1 MEVQNQPRLPT
12 KKHASDLAPL
22 DPPSGDLGAGCG
34 PAKSQWSSKQPLTSH
49 WRALSWQHAF
59 TPSLEPEKCGLGRRQ
74 SPPYP
79 RLESSRAKRDLEAL
93 QAGVPRDVE
102 GKSV

>member
-1 MEVQNQPRLPT
+1 MEAQNQRQNQRLPT

-34 PAKSQWSSKQPLTSH
+34 PAESQWSSKQPLTSH
-49 WRALSWQHAF
+49 WRALNWQHAF

-74 SPPYP
+74 SPAHP
-79 RLESSRAKRDLEAL
+79 RIKKL
-93 QAGVPRDVE
+93 QSQERFGGPP
-102 GKSV
+102 SWSP